1 MDKYEE
7 YFKNLLDG
15 NKSACAG
22 IVNNL
27 LNESID
33 IMDLYTLYF
42 QKSMYK
48 IGELWEFNQI
58 SVSKEHL
65 ATAIT
70 ESMMSFVY
78 PKIFGAEHNGKKVI
92 VSCPVN
98 EYHQIG
104 PKMVADVFELH
115 GWDSY
120 FLGANN
126 PDDELFRLIEEK
138 KPDLL
143 ALSLSIY
150 FNLPALIKVIE
161 KVKNFYPNLPI
172 IVGGQAFN
180 WGGSSSL
187 NQFTA
192 IDYIEDVKML
202 NSFIE

>member
-1 MDKYEE
+1 MNKYDI
-7 YFKNLLDG
+7 YLNNLLDG

-22 IVNNL
+22 VITDL

-33 IMDLYTLYF
+33 ILDLYTLYF
-42 QKSMYK
+42 QKSMYE
-48 IGELWEFNQI
+48 IGELWEFNKI
-58 SVSKEHL
+58 SVAKEHL

-70 ESMMSFVY
+70 ESMMSIIY

-150 FNLPALIKVIE
+150 FNLPSLIKVIK

-172 IVGGQAFN
+172 IVGGQAFR
-180 WGGSSSL
+180 WGDGNSLKQFSSI
-187 NQFTA
+187 N
-192 IDYIEDVKML
+192 YIEDVKML
-202 NSFIE
+202 NSFIK

>member
-1 MDKYEE
+1 MNKYDE
-7 YFKNLLDG
+7 YFNHLLDG

-22 IVNNL
+22 VVNHL
-27 LNESID
+27 LTNSID

-42 QKSMYK
+42 QQSMYK
-48 IGELWEFNQI
+48 IGELWEFNKI
-58 SVSKEHL
+58 SVAKEHL

-70 ESMMSFVY
+70 ESMMSLVY
-78 PKIFGAEHNGKKVI
+78 PKIFGAEHNGQKVI

-115 GWDSY
+115 GWDGY

-150 FNLPALIKVIE
+150 FNLPSLIKVIE
-161 KVKNFYPNLPI
+161 KVKNTYPNLPI
-172 IVGGQAFN
+172 IVGGQAFR
-180 WGGSSSL
+180 WSGAKPL

-192 IDYIEDVKML
+192 IDYIEDAKML